1 MRTAGIISEY
11 NPFHRGHAWQIGEL
25 RRRLGAETAVVC
37 AMSGSFVQ
45 RGDFAVMRT
54 HARAEAAVR
63 GGADLVLELPLP
75 WAIASAEGFAAG
87 GVGVLAATVAV
98 DTLVMHTQ
106 TSAWICYDNAKNEGL
121 GGYNLALLN
130 IMDELDRKHIPFHLG
145 DELLMERHG
154 RVEGDTLV
162 IGEMRYRKVILPPH
176 IAFLENTERLLRE
189 FRENGGQYTHGAIW
203 LALALLSR
211 GRRAEG
217 LEVLLALLPKESPEY
232 GAEPYVLAA
241 DVYTNPE
248 RYGQAGWSWY
258 TGSAG
263 WYLRAVLEGLFGLRM
278 ESGRLSLPELPEGW
292 ELSID
297 TEI

>member
-1 MRTAGIISEY
+1 MDAALDAALERLRDGP
-11 NPFHRGHAWQIGEL
+11 NGPVKLFDPPFGE
-25 RRRLGAETAVVC
+25 GAE
-37 AMSGSFVQ
+37 
-45 RGDFAVMRT
+45 
-54 HARAEAAVR
+54 RA
-63 GGADLVLELPLP
+63 
-75 WAIASAEGFAAG
+75 
-87 GVGVLAATVAV
+87 
-98 DTLVMHTQ
+98 
-106 TSAWICYDNAKNEGL
+106 
-121 GGYNLALLN
+121 GY
-130 IMDELDRKHIPFHLG
+130 ISSYGPG
-145 DELLMERHG
+145 
-154 RVEGDTLV
+154 
-162 IGEMRYRKVILPPH
+162 
-176 IAFLENTERLLRE
+176 

-217 LEVLLALLPKESPEY
+217 LEVLLALLPKESPQY